1 MQTFNFLSKTS
12 RYSLPFIVAK
22 KRTAP
27 KNSKKEKGA
36 FKKNGGQ
43 SAYQASK
50 ADVKK
55 TRKPRSNP
63 VDNKEIA

>member
-1 MQTFNFLSKTS
+1 M
-12 RYSLPFIVAK
+12 AK
-22 KRTAP
+22 KEQRAP

>member
-1 MQTFNFLSKTS
+1 M
-12 RYSLPFIVAK
+12 AK
-22 KRTAP
+22 KEQRAP

-36 FKKNGGQ
+36 FKKKGGQ

-55 TRKPRSNP
+55 TRKPRSRP
-63 VDNKEIA
+63 VDNQKIA